1 MVSKKWI
8 FGGLGWAFGGPLGAL
23 FGYGIG
29 SMYDNKKKVSKGTDF
44 ELALLS
50 LAAVVIKADG
60 IIKKEELNCVKAF
73 FIKSFGK
80 YKADMYFKIFNDIKN
95 KPFPS
100 VRSICLQIDKNVN
113 HSGRLIIVQFLFSIA
128 ASDDE
133 LLDVEVNLIKKI
145 SNYLH
150 INEYD
155 FQSIKS
161 MYLSKKNDID
171 NDYKILEISKS
182 SSNEDVKKAY
192 RKMAKKYHPDKLQN
206 VSDDII
212 KMAQEKFNKVN
223 QAYERIMKSRK

>member
-60 IIKKEELNCVKAF
+60 IIKKEELNCVKTF

-80 YKADMYFKIFNDIKN
+80 YKADMYFKIFNDLKN

-155 FQSIKS
+155 FQSVKS

-171 NDYKILEISKS
+171 NDYKILEISKNS
-182 SSNEDVKKAY
+182 SIADVKKAY

-206 VSDDII
+206 VSEDII

>member
-60 IIKKEELNCVKAF
+60 IIKKEELNCVKSF

-95 KPFPS
+95 RPFPS

-155 FQSIKS
+155 FQSTKS
-161 MYLSKKNDID
+161 MYLSKRNDID

-182 SSNEDVKKAY
+182 SSIEDVKKAY

-206 VSDDII
+206 VSEDII
-212 KMAQEKFNKVN
+212 RMAQEKFNKVN

>member
-161 MYLSKKNDID
+161 MYLSKKNDIE

-182 SSNEDVKKAY
+182 SSD
-192 RKMAKKYHPDKLQN
+192 
-206 VSDDII
+206 
-212 KMAQEKFNKVN
+212 
-223 QAYERIMKSRK
+223 

>member
-60 IIKKEELNCVKAF
+60 IIKKEELNCVKTF

-95 KPFPS
+95 RPFPS

-155 FQSIKS
+155 FQSVKS
-161 MYLSKKNDID
+161 MYLSQSYDVD

-206 VSDDII
+206 VSEDII
-212 KMAQEKFNKVN
+212 RMAQEKFNKVN

>member
-29 SMYDNKKKVSKGTDF
+29 SMFDDKKQISKGTDF

-60 IIKKEELNCVKAF
+60 VVKKEELNCVKAF
-73 FIKSFGK
+73 FVKSFGK
-80 YKADMYFKIFNDIKN
+80 YKADIYFKIFNDIKN

-100 VRSICLQIDKNVN
+100 LRSICLQMDKNIN
-113 HSGRLIIVQFLFSIA
+113 HSGRLIIIQFLFSIA

-133 LLDVEVNLIKKI
+133 LLEIEVDLIKKI
-145 SNYLH
+145 SRYLH
-150 INEYD
+150 INDYD
-155 FQSIKS
+155 FESIKS
-161 MYLSKKNDID
+161 MFLAKAGNVE
-171 NDYKILEISKS
+171 NDYKILEISKDATDH
-182 SSNEDVKKAY
+182 EVKKAY
-192 RKMAKKYHPDKLQN
+192 RRMAKKYHPDKLQG

-212 KMAQEKFNKVN
+212 KMAEDKFNKIN
-223 QAYERIMKSRK
+223 QAYERIMKSR

>member
-161 MYLSKKNDID
+161 MYLSKKN
-171 NDYKILEISKS
+171 SKS

>member
-29 SMYDNKKKVSKGTDF
+29 SMFDNKQKVSNGTDF

-50 LAAVVIKADG
+50 LAAVIIKADG
-60 IIKKEELNCVKAF
+60 VIKKEELNCVKAF
-73 FIKSFGK
+73 FIKSFGQ

-128 ASDDE
+128 ASDNE
-133 LLDVEVNLIKKI
+133 LLDIEINLIKKI
-145 SNYLH
+145 SKYLH
-150 INEYD
+150 INDYD
-155 FQSIKS
+155 FESIKS
-161 MYLSKKNDID
+161 MFLENGSSID
-171 NDYKILEISKS
+171 NDYKILEISKNS
-182 SSNEDVKKAY
+182 TIDEIKKAY
-192 RKMAKKYHPDKLQN
+192 RKMAKKYHPDKLQG

-212 KMAQEKFNKVN
+212 KMAEEKFNKVN